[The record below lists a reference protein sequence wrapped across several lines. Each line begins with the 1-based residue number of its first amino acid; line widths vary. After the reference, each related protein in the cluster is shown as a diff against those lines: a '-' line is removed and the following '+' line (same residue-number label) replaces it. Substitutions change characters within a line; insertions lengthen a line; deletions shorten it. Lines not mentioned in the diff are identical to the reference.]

1 MVDEAGEYDDK
12 SGCEL
17 DEVVLRDLR
26 DRLAT
31 YPAPLHRLGQ
41 MRSAAPAVYAQ
52 LLAELL
58 PIWMADLT
66 ASLNRAALE
75 DLAVTLMAAG
85 RSNLGQTAEDDP
97 AIGVLLEELRRD
109 PDLMSQVTA
118 LDVTAVRREQRL
130 LLRALLHAPRRP
142 MAPRSSE

>member
-1 MVDEAGEYDDK
+1 MASLYGMFG
-12 SGCEL
+12 SCIGCIRQRISF
-17 DEVVLRDLR
+17 V
-26 DRLAT
+26 
-31 YPAPLHRLGQ
+31 LHRLGRA
-41 MRSAAPAVYAQ
+41 RSAAPAVFAQ

-75 DLAVTLMAAG
+75 GLAVTLMANGRANAG
-85 RSNLGQTAEDDP
+85 QAAEDDP

-118 LDVTAVRREQRL
+118 LDVITGGTT
-130 LLRALLHAPRRP
+130 LLRIATTSRGSTGE
-142 MAPRSSE
+142 MAADVGGAGRSDEAATEHGG